1 VSWDLKQTPTSR
13 MRAPRDGIVASHRP
27 RGWLAEKWLLLLRDF
42 GSKHPNRVAR
52 GRSFAR
58 GGRVRDLW
66 FSPGLANAEV
76 IESEP
81 HSVSVRVRVFDTKE
95 WKRALKILQGDLT
108 LVASLLEGELPQTLL
123 ERLESAGLSLFPNVS
138 ELDGDCDCG
147 DYALPCGHMA
157 AVFTVLADALDGEPF
172 LLLTLRGRTRAQI
185 LSALRRVWGDDK
197 PMLTSGV
204 VPDEAPP
211 EASWFTSPI
220 SISQMEFHP
229 LTKSAASGLLELGP
243 APGDADVG
251 RALGPLYEGGAN
263 AARELALREGPIE
276 NSRRG
281 AWRRHNRSSALAAL
295 ASEDPVMEVRA
306 MVKPKFET
314 RMREGEVRPSVPGI
328 TELLVDL
335 LATLESAKSKE
346 LAMRLEVPM
355 VDVRSELLEL
365 EKLGI
370 VYRTGQTRGTRWW
383 LG

>member
-1 VSWDLKQTPTSR
+1 

-27 RGWLAEKWLLLLRDF
+27 RGWLAERWLHLLRDF

-81 HSVSVRVRVFDTKE
+81 HSVSLRVRVFDKKE
-95 WKRALKILQGDLT
+95 WTRALKVLQGDLT
-108 LVASLLEGELPQTLL
+108 LVASLLEGELPPTLL
-123 ERLESAGLSLFPNVS
+123 DRLEQEGLSLFPNVK
-138 ELDGDCDCG
+138 EIDGDCDCG
-147 DYALPCGHMA
+147 DYALPCGHMS

-172 LLLTLRGRTRAQI
+172 LLLTLRGRTREQI
-185 LSALRRVWGDDK
+185 LSALRQVWGDDQ
-197 PMLTSGV
+197 PMMTSTGEV
-204 VPDEAPP
+204 DEAPP
-211 EASWFTSPI
+211 EAPWFTSPI
-220 SISQMEFHP
+220 SISRMEFHP
-229 LTKSAASGLLELGP
+229 LTQSAASGLLELGP
-243 APGDADVG
+243 APGDSDIG
-251 RALGPLYEGGAN
+251 RALGPLYEAGAG

-281 AWRRHNRSSALAAL
+281 AWRRHNRGSALAGL
-295 ASEDPVMEVRA
+295 AQEDPVMEVRA
-306 MVKPKFET
+306 MSKLHFEP
-314 RMREGEVRPSVPGI
+314 RVRETENRPTIPGI

-335 LATLESAKSKE
+335 LASLESAKSKE

-355 VDVRSELLEL
+355 VDVRAELLEL

>member
-1 VSWDLKQTPTSR
+1 

-27 RGWLAEKWLLLLRDF
+27 RGWLAERWLALLRDF
-42 GSKHPNRVAR
+42 GAKHPNRVAR

-81 HSVSVRVRVFDTKE
+81 HSVSLRVRVFDEKE
-95 WKRALKILQGDLT
+95 WKRALKVLQGNLT
-108 LVASLLEGELPQTLL
+108 LVAALLEGELPQILL
-123 ERLESAGLSLFPNVS
+123 ERLDADGLPLFPTVT

-172 LLLTLRGRTRAQI
+172 LLLTLRGRTREQV
-185 LSALRRVWGDDK
+185 LSALRRGWGDK
-197 PMLTSGV
+197 RAMLTTSGKV
-204 VPDEAPP
+204 DEAPP
-211 EASWFTSPI
+211 DLPWFSSPRP
-220 SISQMEFHP
+220 ISQMEFHP
-229 LTKSAASGLLELGP
+229 LATAEASGLLELGP
-243 APGDADVG
+243 APGDADIG
-251 RALGPLYEGGAN
+251 RALGPLYEAGAS
-263 AARELALREGPIE
+263 AARELALQEGPVD
-276 NSRRG
+276 NNRRG
-281 AWRRHNRSSALAAL
+281 AWRRHNRSSALAGL
-295 ASEDPVMEVRA
+295 ASEDPVMEARA
-306 MVKPKFET
+306 MATSPPRRHSQT
-314 RMREGEVRPSVPGI
+314 SSGRPTTPGI

-335 LATLESAKSKE
+335 LATMESAKSKE
-346 LAMRLEVPM
+346 LAARLDVPM
-355 VDVRSELLEL
+355 IDVRAELLEL